1 MKVFS
6 NGNVRGRLHK
16 LVQFVVCIM
25 DIYAYNNAIKT
36 RDRAEYCCG
45 KTNEPSFVFFIVKV
59 FINK

>member
-25 DIYAYNNAIKT
+25 DIYAK
-36 RDRAEYCCG
+36 
-45 KTNEPSFVFFIVKV
+45 KL
-59 FINK
+59 